1 MKEILSFNLN
11 GEQVDVIVKPT
22 ETLLDVLREQLHFT
36 GMKRGCDDGDC
47 GTCTVLID
55 GEPVR
60 SCLTIALT
68 AQDKAVTTIEG
79 LAQDGKLHPIQR
91 AFMEHGSFQCGFC
104 TPAMV
109 LVAKSLLD
117 HNPHPTRQEIVYY
130 MAGNLCRCGSYEEI
144 VEAIQALANGEGA
157 PAGVKE
163 A

>member
-1 MKEILSFNLN
+1 MKQILSFNLN
-11 GEQVDVIVKPT
+11 GEAVDVIVTPT
-22 ETLLDVLREQLHFT
+22 ETLLDVLREKLQFT

-60 SCLTIALT
+60 SCLTLALT
-68 AQDKAVTTIEG
+68 AENKDVTTIEG
-79 LAQDGKLHPIQR
+79 LAKGGELHPIQK
-91 AFMEHGSFQCGFC
+91 AFMAHGSFQCGFC

-109 LVAKSLLD
+109 MVAKALLD

-130 MAGNLCRCGSYEEI
+130 MSGNLCRCGSYEEI
-144 VEAIQALANGEGA
+144 VEAIQAVAAGEGA